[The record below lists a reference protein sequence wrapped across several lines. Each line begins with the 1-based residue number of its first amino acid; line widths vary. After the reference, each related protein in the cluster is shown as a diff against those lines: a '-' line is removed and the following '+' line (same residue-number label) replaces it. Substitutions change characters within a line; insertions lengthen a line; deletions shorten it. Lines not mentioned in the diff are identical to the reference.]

1 LRRREAAPQAAASA
15 EARQG
20 EMWGASQ
27 TKAAEIQ
34 NLPASKRPVLGQWLG
49 ANIFLFEQK
58 LQSPETEVAQLATAA
73 ECCQETGCIS
83 KKIRFAGFLIDLKNQ

>member
-1 LRRREAAPQAAASA
+1 MPNPLRSKFSPE
-15 EARQG
+15 
-20 EMWGASQ
+20 
-27 TKAAEIQ
+27 T
-34 NLPASKRPVLGQWLG
+34 KRPVLGQWLP